1 MTLRRR
7 QPGFLVPSDPE
18 AAWRRAAKCRFADPA
33 TFFPV
38 GEGDSTAEA
47 VTAAKALCRTC
58 TVREECLQFA
68 LETKQ
73 VDGIWGG
80 TTEDERR
87 RLRRAWVAA
96 RRLRAG

>member
-1 MTLRRR
+1 VTPRGHLRV
-7 QPGFLVPSDPE
+7 LKPSDAAGSWRTAASCRDGDPE
-18 AAWRRAAKCRFADPA
+18 M
-33 TFFPV
+33 FFPV
-38 GEGDSTAEA
+38 GDPEA
-47 VTAAKALCRTC
+47 VLEVVEQAKAVCRIC
-58 TVREECLQFA
+58 PVREACLQYA

>member
-1 MTLRRR
+1 MTSRGHLR
-7 QPGFLVPSDPE
+7 FLKPSDPE
-18 AAWRRAAKCRFADPA
+18 GSWRAAASCRNGDPEV
-33 TFFPV
+33 FFPV
-38 GEGDSTAEA
+38 GDSDAALDVVEQ
-47 VTAAKALCRTC
+47 AKAVCEAC
-58 TVREECLQFA
+58 PVRAACLQFA

>member
-1 MTLRRR
+1 MTPRGQLR
-7 QPGFLVPSDPE
+7 FLKPSDAVGSWRAD
-18 AAWRRAAKCRFADPA
+18 AACRDGDSEI
-33 TFFPV
+33 FFPV
-38 GEGDSTAEA
+38 GDSDAALE
-47 VTAAKALCRTC
+47 VVEQAKAVCQTC
-58 TVREECLQFA
+58 PVREACLQYA
-68 LETKQ
+68 LETRQ